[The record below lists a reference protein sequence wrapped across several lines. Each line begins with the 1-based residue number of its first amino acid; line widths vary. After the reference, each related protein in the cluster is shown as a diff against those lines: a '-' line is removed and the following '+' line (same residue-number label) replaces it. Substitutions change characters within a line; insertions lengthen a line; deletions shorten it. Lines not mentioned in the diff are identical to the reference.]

1 MLCRHTSQSPPD
13 VYCCAYHTRPDQHDT
28 DKDAKHMRNPITDI
42 IAEKG
47 WCVADDATGSNFFG
61 HGLEA
66 GYSAHDVTT

>member
-1 MLCRHTSQSPPD
+1 
-13 VYCCAYHTRPDQHDT
+13 
-28 DKDAKHMRNPITDI
+28 MRNPITDI

-47 WCVADDATGSNFFG
+47 WCEADNAIGSNFFG